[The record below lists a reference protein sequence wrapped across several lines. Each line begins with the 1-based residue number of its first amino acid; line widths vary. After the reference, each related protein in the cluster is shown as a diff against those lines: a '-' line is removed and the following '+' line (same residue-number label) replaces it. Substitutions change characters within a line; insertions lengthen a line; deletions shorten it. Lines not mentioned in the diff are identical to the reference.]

1 MKTSPPAESPGQ
13 KARELLKMLQERFPA
28 FRDCQPLAIGTDKEL
43 LARIPDLD
51 RKLLRIA
58 LGMHAHSL
66 RYLKAVEKATH
77 RVDLDGNPTTELSAE
92 HKKHAADIL
101 RERFKKEA
109 ERRKAERAAD
119 AARRAAEAAEA
130 LRVQKLSQLVEKFG
144 KKK

>member
-1 MKTSPPAESPGQ
+1 MKTSPPAETPGQ
-13 KARELLKMLQERFPA
+13 QARELLKTLQERFPA
-28 FRDCQPLAIGTDKEL
+28 FRDCLPLAIGTDKEL

-66 RYLKAVEKATH
+66 RYLKAMEKATH
-77 RVDLDGNPTTELSAE
+77 RVDLDGNPATEVSPE
-92 HKKHAADIL
+92 HRQHAAETL

-109 ERRKAERAAD
+109 ERRKAEREAQAAQRAAD
-119 AARRAAEAAEA
+119 AAEA
-130 LRVQKLSQLVEKFG
+130 LRAQKLSQLVEKFG